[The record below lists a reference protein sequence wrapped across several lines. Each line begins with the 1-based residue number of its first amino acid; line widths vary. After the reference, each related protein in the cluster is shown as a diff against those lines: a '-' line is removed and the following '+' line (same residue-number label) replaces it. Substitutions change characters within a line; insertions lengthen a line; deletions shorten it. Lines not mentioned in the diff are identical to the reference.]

1 MKKSEFIE
9 KSNSLKYAICQL
21 KAESAVRR
29 KDIDK
34 LHQSNIIAERT
45 RYENDL
51 NSLYADI
58 KERKEQLLNQ
68 LTALEVEWAKEEEK
82 SNLV

>member
-29 KDIDK
+29 KDIEK
-34 LHQSNIIAERT
+34 LHTANVMAERT
-45 RYENDL
+45 RYENQVTAL
-51 NSLYADI
+51 QADI

>member
-9 KSNSLKYAICQL
+9 KSNAYKYELSQL
-21 KAESAVRR
+21 KAELAVRR
-29 KDIDK
+29 NAIGKF
-34 LHQSNIIAERT
+34 HQALVMKERN
-45 RYENDL
+45 RYENEL

-58 KERKEQLLNQ
+58 KKRKEQLQNQ

>member
-9 KSNSLKYAICQL
+9 KSNSLKYELNQL

-34 LHQSNIIAERT
+34 LHQSNIIAEKT

-58 KERKEQLLNQ
+58 KERKVQLLNQ